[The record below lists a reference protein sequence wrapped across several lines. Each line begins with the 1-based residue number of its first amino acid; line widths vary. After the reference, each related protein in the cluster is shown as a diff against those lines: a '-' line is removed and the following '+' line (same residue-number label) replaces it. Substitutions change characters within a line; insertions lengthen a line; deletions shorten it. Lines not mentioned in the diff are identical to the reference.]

1 MGRHLIAAYRLT
13 CHCAPTRL
21 RDLLEKKDVME
32 IGLSYDQIEVL
43 LGEPHEIRSA
53 ASQVRGK
60 FCSFAIS
67 EEAER

>member
-21 RDLLEKKDVME
+21 RDPLEKKDLME

-43 LGEPHEIRSA
+43 LGQPHEIRSA
-53 ASQVRGK
+53 AS
-60 FCSFAIS
+60 
-67 EEAER
+67 